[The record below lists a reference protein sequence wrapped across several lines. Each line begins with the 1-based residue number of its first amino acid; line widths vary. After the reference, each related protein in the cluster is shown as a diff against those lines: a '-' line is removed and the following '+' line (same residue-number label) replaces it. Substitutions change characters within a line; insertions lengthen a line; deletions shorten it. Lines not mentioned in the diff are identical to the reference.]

1 MHPVLYYPFV
11 KMSKTRFQRDYEFQI
26 PPKVLFELVSEPNN
40 LKLWFCDEIIIHND
54 REMNLVWDDLDH
66 ESKITLLKPPKA
78 IRFEFVDEDAPADPS
93 FIEFGINQT
102 SITKSIFFTVIDYSK
117 MSDEQEWNNLWDALI
132 DQLRKLI
139 GR

>member
-1 MHPVLYYPFV
+1 
-11 KMSKTRFQRDYEFQI
+11 MSKTRFQRDYEFQI

-78 IRFEFVDEDAPADPS
+78 IRFEFADADAPADPS

-102 SITKSIFFTVIDYSK
+102 TITKSIFFTVIDYSK